1 MNERY
6 GKYTAPTGK
15 TRKSAASVK
24 PKRAAGGA
32 PASGSRP
39 ASGGK
44 NTSPARRPA
53 PVSIH
58 PPTPEYKRW
67 RTIWW
72 VFLGA
77 AIVFSTLAWW
87 MWQDAAR
94 RAIGNWVLGAGYAMI
109 LAAIF
114 IDWTKMRP
122 LRKEWMESG
131 GRLPK
136 ADAGEGDAAKAEM
149 TREDDAAKADVTGR
163 NTENAETDADTGSSR
178 P

>member
-1 MNERY
+1 MARRNPLNERY
-6 GKYTAPTGK
+6 GKYTAPSGK
-15 TRKSAASVK
+15 TRKSAASAK

-32 PASGSRP
+32 APSTSRS

-44 NTSPARRPA
+44 RPASAASRKA

-72 VFLGA
+72 GFLGA

-87 MWQDAAR
+87 LWQDEAR
-94 RAIGNWVLGAGYAMI
+94 RSFGNWVLGAGYAMI
-109 LAAIF
+109 FAAIF

-122 LRKEWMESG
+122 RRREWMESG
-131 GRLPK
+131 GKQPK
-136 ADAGEGDAAKAEM
+136 ADAGEGQ
-149 TREDDAAKADVTGR
+149 TSR
-163 NTENAETDADTGSSR
+163 TDEVQQPGSVPEASEA
-178 P
+178 PVGDPDES